1 MLDKPSILTFCC
13 CCYGGSICIV
23 ASKVFLVIY
32 FYLDNLQAL
41 ASPKYLSSVL
51 CNYCLQTTDKSLEK
65 QGMCYEGQYFVYL
78 NYSECS
84 LKSYL
89 KLIRWLFELF
99 CILRIF
105 NSSKCS
111 LLKLPT
117 SWKICD
123 VKTLKASFFFPPVG
137 ELTFP
142 HLFCLN
148 VYQWYCTMFV
158 QTRSSHLLQ
167 VVMNPVLNVWNT
179 LWEMQM
185 YLIEHFWGRT
195 PKKWSCLYW
204 TDHHPHLACGSEKVW
219 LLVNAGNGRQHV

>member
-1 MLDKPSILTFCC
+1 MFTNNWQVSGKAGYVLWRAVFCIL
-13 CCYGGSICIV
+13 
-23 ASKVFLVIY
+23 
-32 FYLDNLQAL
+32 N
-41 ASPKYLSSVL
+41 
-51 CNYCLQTTDKSLEK
+51 
-65 QGMCYEGQYFVYL
+65 L

-148 VYQWYCTMFV
+148 VYQWFCAMFV

-167 VVMNPVLNVWNT
+167 IVRNPVLNVWNT

-204 TDHHPHLACGSEKVW
+204 TDHHPHLACGSEKVCFNKLTLGDYRKW
-219 LLVNAGNGRQHV
+219 